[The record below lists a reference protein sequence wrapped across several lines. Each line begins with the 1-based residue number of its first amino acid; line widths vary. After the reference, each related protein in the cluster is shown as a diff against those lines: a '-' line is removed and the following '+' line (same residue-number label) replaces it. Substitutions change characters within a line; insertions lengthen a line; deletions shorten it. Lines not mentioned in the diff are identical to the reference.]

1 MNRKL
6 TGILLA
12 SAACGALSA
21 AFAPAIAPVVFVVV
35 LITLSPFAR
44 AKRLWFVG
52 DVESEYRIVS
62 RRRAEALRAMK
73 DLADDKLAG
82 KVTAAEAASLRPAM
96 LQAAKDL
103 TTQLDRLQARRA
115 EIRKK
120 IEGELASK

>member
-12 SAACGALSA
+12 GAACGALSA
-21 AFAPAIAPVVFVVV
+21 AFAPAIAPVVFVVAV
-35 LITLSPFAR
+35 ITLSPFAR

-52 DVESEYRIVS
+52 DVESEFRIVS

-73 DLADDKLAG
+73 DLDDDKLAG
-82 KVTAAEAASLRPAM
+82 KVTQDEVASLRPAL

-103 TTQLDRLQARRA
+103 TTQLDRLQTRRA
-115 EIRKK
+115 AIRKK

>member
-1 MNRKL
+1 MSRKL

-21 AFAPAIAPVVFVVV
+21 AFVPAIAPVVFAVA

-52 DVESEYRIVS
+52 DVESEFRIVS

-73 DLADDKLAG
+73 DLDDDKLAG
-82 KVTAAEAASLRPAM
+82 KVTAAEAASLRPAL